1 MENDIIKANISH
13 EEVDKFGQL
22 ADKWWDRNGPL
33 KSLHDINPLR
43 FSFIQKYTGLNNKNI
58 LDVGCGGGIL
68 TESLAKSGG
77 KITGIDLAYDSIEV
91 AKLHAERQDLA
102 IDYQVI
108 DVEQLSQEKSDEFDV
123 ITCMELLEHVPEPER
138 LVKACTQLLKPN
150 GLLFM
155 STINKNIK
163 SYLQA
168 IIVAEYILKLVPKKT
183 HEHSKF
189 ITPATLARM
198 ARNNNLDIE
207 GMSGFSYNPITQD
220 YFLTP
225 KVDVNYMIVFR
236 KKNNLV

>member
-1 MENDIIKANISH
+1 MDNQIGNANVSR

-22 ADKWWDRNGPL
+22 ANEWWDKNGPL

-43 FSFIQKYTGLNNKNI
+43 FAFIQKYTDLNNKNI

-68 TESLAKSGG
+68 TESLAKAGG
-77 KITGIDLAYDSIEV
+77 KTTGIDLACDSIEA
-91 AKLHAERQDLA
+91 AKQHAQRQNLA
-102 IDYQVI
+102 IDYQTI
-108 DVEQLSQEKSDEFDV
+108 DVEQLAQEKTGEFDV

-138 LVKACTQLLKPN
+138 LVHACAQLLKPN

-168 IIVAEYILKLVPKKT
+168 IVAAEYILKLVPKKT
-183 HEHSKF
+183 HDHAKF
-189 ITPATLARM
+189 ITPATLARI
-198 ARNNNLDIE
+198 ARSNDLEIE
-207 GMSGFSYNPITQD
+207 GMSGFSYNPVTQE

-225 KVDVNYMIVFR
+225 KVDVNYMIVF
-236 KKNNLV
+236 KMQNLTT